1 MKYLSLFSGGGGGE
15 LACEHLL
22 EWTCAGRAEWGD
34 GARAILE
41 RRVATGHLTPAPLWR
56 DVREV
61 PELDVDVVVGGFP
74 CQPFSSAGKRLA
86 DDDPRNGW
94 PWMLDVVRRCRPRYV
109 WGENVRGLLSSGYFG
124 QIVGD
129 LLDLGYGVRW
139 CLLGASDVGALHRR
153 HRLWI
158 VASRDVAAPD
168 RAPLAVR
175 RGGEWTSAQ
184 RDLFAAAAAWGEWPV
199 CGVAGGDQVW
209 ALPAVHGDGRWWPT
223 VNCHG
228 LRGGH
233 DTPQR
238 LLNKGIDPV
247 TLEHAWPT
255 PTMQAAK
262 HSPSNGWNTAAQGRQ
277 INLSHAVG
285 MAQWPTPSTQEG
297 EHLPS
302 NHVNR
307 KGHHLMLVH
316 EVARRMWPTPV
327 ASDHKGSSKVG
338 QRSGQLSEIEAI
350 YNTPTTTDTDR
361 ATRFAQGGASTGA
374 TVLEQHPEARE
385 LYRKG
390 LRLNPDWVE
399 WLMGW
404 PVGWTDCLR
413 DTVDPIRPLHLDP
426 HPEIPRLAPRSSQHK
441 ARLHALGNGWV
452 PQCGAAAWRLLTE
465 ET

>member
-22 EWTCAGRAEWGD
+22 GWTCAGRAEWGD

-94 PWMLDVVRRCRPRYV
+94 PWMLDVVRRCRPRHV

-124 QIVGD
+124 EILGD

-139 CLLGASDVGALHRR
+139 ALLGASDVGALHRR

-158 VASRDVAAPD
+158 VASRDVKAPD

-199 CGVAGGDQVW
+199 AGVAVGGLAW
-209 ALPAVHGDGRWWPT
+209 SSPAVHGLDGIWPT
-223 VNCHG
+223 ANCNG

-233 DTPQR
+233 NTPQR
-238 LLNKGIDPV
+238 LINKGIDPV

-255 PTMQAAK
+255 PTVQAAK

-297 EHLPS
+297 AHRPQNYESRAGNHLLLFHAVGM
-302 NHVNR
+302 NH
-307 KGHHLMLVH
+307 
-316 EVARRMWPTPV
+316 PTPTSRDWKDGAHNPNV
-327 ASDHKGSSKVG
+327 PVNGLLGRAVWQPGSRDV
-338 QRSGQLSEIEAI
+338 
-350 YNTPTTTDTDR
+350 
-361 ATRFAQGGASTGA
+361 
-374 TVLEQHPEARE
+374 
-385 LYRKG
+385 
-390 LRLNPDWVE
+390 LNPDWVE

-404 PVGWTDCLR
+404 PVGWTDTAR
-413 DTVDPIRPLHLDP
+413 DTIDPIRPLHLDP
-426 HPEIPRLAPRSSQHK
+426 HPEIPRLAPRTSQHK